1 MSLKAFH
8 IFFIAVSVILA
19 FGFGIW
25 SVYFHLT
32 ASHMG
37 YLILGIS
44 SFVVGGGLV
53 VYGVRMMQKLRR
65 I

>member
-8 IFFIAVSVILA
+8 IFFVVVSILLA
-19 FGFGIW
+19 FGFGVW

-32 ASHMG
+32 ASDMS
-37 YLILGIS
+37 YLILGIA
-44 SFVVGGGLV
+44 SFVVGVGLM
-53 VYGVRMMQKLRR
+53 VYGVRVMRKLQR

>member
-8 IFFIAVSVILA
+8 IFFIAVSIILA

-25 SVYFHLT
+25 SVYFHLAT
-32 ASHMG
+32 PNMS

-53 VYGVRMMQKLRR
+53 VYGMRVMQKLRR